1 MSCEEYGSYEEYLQ
15 IEEEREN
22 LQNQQFE
29 IFDKMKE
36 IRLQI
41 SSLEEEF
48 DELENLNEDLKNRAC
63 ELGVN
68 LISF

>member
-1 MSCEEYGSYEEYLQ
+1 MSCEEYSSYEEYLQ

-36 IRLQI
+36 IRSQILLLEDELQD
-41 SSLEEEF
+41 LEEF
-48 DELENLNEDLKNRAC
+48 NEDLKNRAC

-68 LISF
+68 LIPF

>member
-15 IEEEREN
+15 IEEE